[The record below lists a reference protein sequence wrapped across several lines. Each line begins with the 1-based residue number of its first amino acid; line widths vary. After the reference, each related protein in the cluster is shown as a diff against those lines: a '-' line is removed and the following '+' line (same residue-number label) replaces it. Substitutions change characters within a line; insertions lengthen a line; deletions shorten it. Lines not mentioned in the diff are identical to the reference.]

1 MTNTTDPQFVVLAGD
16 THGNPHALQQIFSE
30 ARNHGAIAIIQ
41 CGDYG
46 FGWSVG
52 EDGIDDFA
60 YLTNEF
66 CEETGIPFYWLDG
79 NHENFDKLYELPID
93 PETGLRPVLGRVT
106 HLPRGSSLTI
116 GNTTF
121 RAFGGAHSV
130 DKHYRVKGKSWWAQ
144 EMVTEEDVEVAIN
157 AGQADVFLSHDAPM
171 GVQNVRNLE
180 KKLSSWGAEATE
192 KSLINQERVRRALDA
207 SGAKRAFHG
216 HLHQRYEFELDTGV
230 LVMGL
235 NRDEEANNTYLLE
248 V

>member
-1 MTNTTDPQFVVLAGD
+1 MTTSPKPQFVLLAGD
-16 THGNPHALQQIFSE
+16 THGNPRALEQIFKE
-30 ARNHGAIAIIQ
+30 AHYAEAVAIIQ

-46 FGWSVG
+46 FGWSTG
-52 EDGIDDFA
+52 EDGLDDFA
-60 YLTNEF
+60 YLTNEL
-66 CEETGIPFYWLDG
+66 CEATGIPFYWLDG

-130 DKHYRVKGKSWWAQ
+130 DKAYRIEGHSWWEQ

-180 KKLSSWGAEATE
+180 KKLSGWGAEATE

-216 HLHQRYEFELDTGV
+216 HIHQRYERELETGV
-230 LVMGL
+230 IVMGL
-235 NRDEEANNTYLLE
+235 NRDGEDDNSYLLE